1 MALEHSTSQVELT
14 TLSSKA
20 FSIDFSEVFFKS
32 ILVLF
37 GAHRAPEFAGVTR
50 LFLPPELLMGVT
62 GATGAVQGLNGKHAA
77 TAKTS
82 ILSQIC
88 V

>member
-20 FSIDFSEVFFKS
+20 FSIHFSEVFFKS

-37 GAHRAPEFAGVTR
+37 GAHRAPEFEGVTR
-50 LFLPPELLMGVT
+50 LFLPPELLMGV
-62 GATGAVQGLNGKHAA
+62 TGAVQGLNGKHAA